1 MLAHDSSAGKCLV
14 LLLLLYGQFS
24 TPGLLFRGLALTVE
38 FLYALITSVC
48 ETLYLCLYGYLAPLE
63 QFEIVLAS
71 LADGDTDDLAALVCD
86 DELGLLGMAL
96 FLPAVVWPL
105 FFCGRSTGL
114 SPTST
119 MITANSVPFSRNFFL
134 PGK

>member
-1 MLAHDSSAGKCLV
+1 MLTDDPSAGKSLV
-14 LLLLLYGQFS
+14 LLFLLRGQFS
-24 TPGLLFRGLALTVE
+24 TPRFLFRGLAITVQ
-38 FLYALITSVC
+38 FLDALIASVC
-48 ETLYLCLYGYLAPLE
+48 TTLYLVLYGYFAPLE

-71 LADGDTDDLAALVCD
+71 LADGDTDDLAALVRD
-86 DELGLLGMAL
+86 DELGLLSMAL

-119 MITANSVPFSRNFFL
+119 MITANSMLSSRNFFL